1 MSMLVLISPS
11 SGGKDTILNKLIERK
26 YVQPIIS
33 TTSRPMRRGETQGKE
48 YNFVS
53 KEKALNMLNNNE
65 FIENRQY
72 KVADGDIWIYG
83 VTKDSFDID
92 SNNTYGCI
100 LDFNG
105 YIQMKQHYYNNKK
118 SDLISVYIDVPLQE
132 RLKRSISREGEMS
145 DIQCLEVC
153 RRALDD
159 DKNVVIA
166 KEYVDYVI
174 SNNDGNVENAINR
187 IIHILEEN

>member
-33 TTSRPMRRGETQGKE
+33 TTSRPMRSGETQGKE

-72 KVADGDIWIYG
+72 KVADGDTWIYG

-118 SDLISVYIDVPLQE
+118 SDLISIYIDVPLQE
-132 RLKRSISREGEMS
+132 RLKRSISREGSMS

-166 KEYVDYVI
+166 KDYVDYII